1 MRRTVTP
8 SGDSR
13 RHLRLGEPQGWKP
26 PAGAHRPPGD
36 DGPVGS
42 KATKS
47 FIKYLERKLC
57 RSGPRHLRFTK
68 VGPHS
73 FIFWS
78 KRDTIFVDTIF
89 VKVSDDNLI
98 LVTDGEFVVDHI
110 EMLYLPFRNMPASI
124 SDDDEDLFDHYLQEI
139 LGLF

>member
-8 SGDSR
+8 SADSR
-13 RHLRLGEPQGWKP
+13 RHLRLDEPRGWKP
-26 PAGAHRPPGD
+26 PGGGRRPPGE
-36 DGPVGS
+36 DGPDGS
-42 KATKS
+42 PATKS

-57 RSGPRHLRFTK
+57 RSGPRHLRFTR
-68 VGPHS
+68 VGPRS

-78 KRDTIFVDTIF
+78 ESDTIF

-98 LVTDGEFVVDHI
+98 LVTDGELVVDHV
-110 EMLYLPFRNMPASI
+110 EMLYLPFRNMPAPLSH
-124 SDDDEDLFDHYLQEI
+124 DDEDLFDHYLQEI